1 MNCRIAY
8 KFNLH
13 WLIFKKK
20 SAIEEMYM
28 LLYAYTCG

>member
-1 MNCRIAY
+1 MNSRIAF
-8 KFNLH
+8 KFNSH

-28 LLYAYTCG
+28 LLYACTCG